1 VTERSVLFVEDDEA
15 LRRIV
20 ARQLRVRRFEV
31 TEAES
36 AEEAVAQLVAGLRP
50 AVVLLDLNLPGDTGW
65 DLLRSNTWRD
75 AGSPP
80 VLVASATTVDPRRLD
95 QFRCA
100 GYLPKPFALETL
112 VDTLE
117 RLVDGDRNPS

>member
-1 VTERSVLFVEDDEA
+1 MTERSVLIVEDDEV

-20 ARQLRVRRFEV
+20 GRQLRARRFDV
-31 TEAES
+31 TEAAS
-36 AEEAVAQLVAGLRP
+36 AEEATAQLDSGFRP

-65 DLLRSNTWRD
+65 DLLRSDTWRV

-95 QFRCA
+95 EFNCA
-100 GYLPKPFALETL
+100 GYLPKPFPMETL

-117 RLVDGDRNPS
+117 RLLEGDRSEP